1 MNTAIL
7 VIDLQRCN
15 YHKKFD
21 SVVEQVKKLL
31 RWGRK
36 KRFKIIYACD
46 SRYEEDKI
54 FQRLSIKKHCIR
66 GTKDTQV
73 LDEIK
78 PAKDDVVIEKRMLS
92 AFFSTDLD
100 FTLRQLDVD
109 RLIITGI
116 AAEACVLK
124 TALDAFELGYDMVVP
139 EDCIGSVS
147 EERYRSAITILKFLK
162 IKTIKLEEMI
172 NEIAS

>member
-7 VIDLQRCN
+7 IVDLQKCN

-21 SVVEQVKKLL
+21 GIIKQVKKLL

-46 SRYEEDKI
+46 SRYEGDKI
-54 FQRLSIKKHCIR
+54 FQRLGIKKHCIR
-66 GTKDTQV
+66 GTKDTEV
-73 LDEIK
+73 LDEIR
-78 PAKDDVVIEKRMLS
+78 PTKDDIVIEKRMLS

-100 FTLRQLDVD
+100 FTLRQLGIN
-109 RLIITGI
+109 RLIVTGI

-124 TALDAFELGYDMVVP
+124 TALDAFELGYDVIVL
-139 EDCIGSVS
+139 EDCMGSMS
-147 EERYRSAITILKFLK
+147 EERYKSAIIILRFLK
-162 IKTIKLEEMI
+162 IRTTKLKELVSEVVT
-172 NEIAS
+172 